1 MASLSTAFLSSL
13 LFVMLM
19 LPGFLLN
26 RRHPIGQ
33 QTTAAAGR
41 ILSEIAMPALILS
54 KLLEARTGDLNV
66 QDALCCLLIPIAVL
80 FPLYGVAACLTRSGD
95 CARHHRIARFCSVFP
110 NCGFF
115 GVPLASALFPE
126 RPIVAVYVSLANVT
140 VSVLFLTFGL
150 LMLSG
155 EKSFRPGKIM
165 TSPSI
170 WATALGLLLLT
181 VGKRVEFSFLQTY
194 ASHLAA
200 LTTPLSMIVL
210 GVELSQVQWRTFV
223 QHGRAVAVVSFSKLL
238 VSPLLVLT
246 AMLLLKLLHV
256 QLSADAANA
265 LLIAFSMGTAASA
278 PAMAEQYGLDGTTGA
293 VLTLATTLLCV
304 VTFPGLYGLLGLMG
318 FPF

>member
-33 QTTAAAGR
+33 QATSAAGR

-54 KLLEARTGDLNV
+54 KLLEARTGGLNV
-66 QDALCCLLIPIAVL
+66 RDALCCLLLPVAVL
-80 FPLYGVAACLTRSGD
+80 FPLYGVAVSLIRNGEKIQ
-95 CARHHRIARFCSVFP
+95 HHRIARFCSVFP

-150 LMLSG
+150 QTLSG
-155 EKSFRPGKIM
+155 EKTFRPAGIL
-165 TSPSI
+165 TSPSV
-170 WATALGLLLLT
+170 WATALGLLLT
-181 VGKRVEFSFLQTY
+181 FGKQVEFSFLQTY

-210 GVELSQVQWRTFV
+210 GVELSQVQWRSFV
-223 QHGRAVAVVSFSKLL
+223 RHGREVAVVSVLKLL
-238 VSPLLVLT
+238 VSPLLALA
-246 AMLLLKLLHV
+246 AMLLLKVLHV
-256 QLSADAANA
+256 RLSADAANA